1 LAVEKGGEGL
11 NKFAKVA
18 GMSSSEFQK
27 AFKEDASSAIIAF
40 IQGLGKCQ
48 ESGQSA
54 IGVLDDM
61 GIKEVRMRDAL
72 LRAAGAG
79 DVFTD
84 ALKLGTKA
92 WDENIALT
100 KEAETR
106 YATTESKMKM
116 IKNSIVDLGITMF
129 EKFKEPFR
137 KSLDSVMESLDKLSD
152 NLTNGPLGE
161 SVDKLASSFGRLI
174 ESIAK
179 GVEKWLPKIIDS
191 LAWIIDNAGNIIPV
205 IASIVTAMEGA
216 KIALTI
222 VSIIKK
228 VKELG
233 GVINILKLG
242 LAAIGGPIGLVIIAI
257 AAVVVGLVTLWN
269 TNEDFRNA
277 VIGAWNAILDA
288 CKTVWKWI
296 VDFFTVDIPAAWQS
310 VLDFFSGIPEW
321 FANLWSTIQQAF
333 VDGWNA
339 IVNFFTQTIPEWINN
354 IVEWFNNL
362 PYLIGFALGYVLT
375 TIIKWGV
382 DTWNYLSTNVPIWIN
397 NVVNFFATLPGR
409 IWTWLV
415 NTISR
420 IAAWGQQTY
429 TNMVNAAN
437 NAISAVINWF
447 ATLPGRIWTWLV
459 NTISRVAQFA
469 GNLASTARSAG
480 ANMVSNI
487 INAVRNLPSQFLNI
501 GRNIVQ
507 GVWNGITGMG
517 GWIRDRVNGFFGG
530 IVDGAKAALG
540 IHSPSRIFRDQVG
553 KYMAQ
558 GVGVGFTD
566 ETDNIKKSM
575 EKDLSGL
582 VSKMQMTVDHEVVT
596 TTAGVVASRNA
607 LRNSTITTNNDNGL
621 NVNIENFNN
630 TKNQDVQSLMEELEF
645 YRKQNS
651 LARGGV

>member
-1 LAVEKGGEGL
+1 
-11 NKFAKVA
+11 
-18 GMSSSEFQK
+18 
-27 AFKEDASSAIIAF
+27 
-40 IQGLGKCQ
+40 
-48 ESGQSA
+48 
-54 IGVLDDM
+54 
-61 GIKEVRMRDAL
+61 
-72 LRAAGAG
+72 
-79 DVFTD
+79 
-84 ALKLGTKA
+84 
-92 WDENIALT
+92 
-100 KEAETR
+100 
-106 YATTESKMKM
+106 
-116 IKNSIVDLGITMF
+116 
-129 EKFKEPFR
+129 
-137 KSLDSVMESLDKLSD
+137 
-152 NLTNGPLGE
+152 
-161 SVDKLASSFGRLI
+161 
-174 ESIAK
+174 
-179 GVEKWLPKIIDS
+179 
-191 LAWIIDNAGNIIPV
+191 
-205 IASIVTAMEGA
+205 
-216 KIALTI
+216 
-222 VSIIKK
+222 
-228 VKELG
+228 ELG